1 MVRQPRIHNAD
12 QPAGKK
18 YPADLPTTT
27 RRGIRANIA
36 ECEGWVWVDKAGK
49 EMGDTIEKGN
59 AVSVALL
66 AAVYDGQLEG
76 YLDPSGRMFIR
87 RCEFEAML
95 AVDLLKK
102 GNF

>member
-1 MVRQPRIHNAD
+1 MRQPRIHNAD
-12 QPAGKK
+12 TPAGRR
-18 YPADLPTTT
+18 YPDDLPSTV
-27 RRGIRANIA
+27 RKGIRANIA

-59 AVSVALL
+59 AIAVALL
-66 AAVYDGQLEG
+66 SAVYAGTLEG

-87 RCEFEAML
+87 RSEFEAML